1 MRQQRD
7 LGPGT
12 AQRTHA
18 PPRDAVVRVLMVL
31 LVVEVVAF
39 TCFAWPGVRSGPQF
53 LPLVDGWLQG
63 LGYVTAAAL
72 CLLRLRDR
80 DGRSRLWVFVGLALA
95 SRAAGFLLYFVL
107 VRPSVPPPSPSVAD
121 LFWLLTV
128 VLLTTGLFTDA
139 RRGFPHLSLGLGL
152 DAVTGA
158 LATAAVAVTLIYPTL
173 EARAGGSGARSVVVT
188 NLAYPLLDV
197 VMLLMVVG
205 MLAAYE
211 WRPPLPIWA
220 LTGGV
225 VGFVVTD
232 LVFLVR
238 VTNGTF
244 HPGTLLSPFTLATN
258 ALIAF
263 AAWLPDRS
271 WSPGAQLLRSLLW
284 PGLFTTT
291 CLGLLIY
298 ASEEPVPVLGV
309 ALAGLGIAVA
319 IVRTALAFRTA
330 RGLAEVRLEARTD
343 DVTGVG
349 NRRAFHEE
357 LAGAMRARPAERP
370 LALLNVDLGDVR
382 PISDRFGSATLEELL
397 RLVARRL
404 QLGLRDVD
412 GLARVGA
419 DEFAVVLEDV
429 DVDEATETAER
440 LRAGLR
446 RPFEV
451 AGTELD
457 VAASVGVALFPRD
470 GADADALRRAA
481 DLATYEAKARSIG
494 VAVHRTDPHDANRR
508 RLLEIDRLRRAIE
521 DDEIVLHYQPVVE
534 LGSGHVVGV
543 EALARWQRPGTGLVP
558 PGDFLPLAE
567 SGGLMRELTLDVL
580 AKALRQGADWHRAG
594 HDIGLAVNLSVTN
607 LLDLTFHEQLMGVL
621 AESRFPG
628 SHLELELTED
638 LLMADPARA
647 RRVVADLREIGVTL
661 VVDDYGT
668 GYSSL
673 GYLRD
678 LHEISGL
685 KLDRSFVTPLEDDA
699 RAAAI
704 VESTITLAS
713 SLGLKVVAEGVETPG
728 ARRWLRERGCGL
740 AQGFLFSRP
749 VPAADVRF
757 GCVDDHFP
765 AQR

>member
-1 MRQQRD
+1 MRKQRE
-7 LGPGT
+7 LGPVE
-12 AQRTHA
+12 RLHV
-18 PPRDAVVRVLMVL
+18 PPRDAIVQVLMVL
-31 LVVEVVAF
+31 LVVEVVLF
-39 TCFAWPGVRSGPQF
+39 TCFALPGVRSGPQF

-63 LGYVTAAAL
+63 AGYVTAAAL
-72 CLLRLRDR
+72 CLLRLRDGR
-80 DGRSRLWVFVGLALA
+80 DRLLWLFVGLALS
-95 SRAAGFLLYFVL
+95 SRATGFVLYFVV

-128 VLLTTGLFTDA
+128 VLLTVGLSTEA
-139 RRGFPHLSLGLGL
+139 RRGFPHLTLGLGL

-173 EARAGGSGARSVVVT
+173 EARAGGPGARSAVVI

-211 WRPPLPIWA
+211 WQPPLPIWA

-238 VTNGTF
+238 VTDGTF

-263 AAWLPDRS
+263 AAWLPDRAR
-271 WSPGAQLLRSLLW
+271 PGDAQLLHSLVW

-291 CLGLLIY
+291 CLGLLLY
-298 ASEEPVPVLGV
+298 ASEQPVPGLGV

-319 IVRTALAFRTA
+319 TVRTALAFRTA
-330 RGLAEVRLEARTD
+330 RRLAEVRLEARTD

-349 NRRAFHEE
+349 NRRAFHEA
-357 LAGAMRARPAERP
+357 LTDAMAARPDDRP

-382 PISDRFGSATLEELL
+382 PISDRLGSATLEELL
-397 RLVARRL
+397 RLVAHRL
-404 QLGLRDVD
+404 QLGLRDED
-412 GLARVGA
+412 RLARVGA

-470 GADADALRRAA
+470 GADADALLRAA

-508 RLLEIDRLRRAIE
+508 RLLGIDRLRLAIE
-521 DDEIVLHYQPVVE
+521 DDEIVLHYQPVVD
-534 LGSGHVVGV
+534 LGSGQVVGV

-567 SGGLMRELTLDVL
+567 SGGLMGELTLDVL
-580 AKALRQGADWHRAG
+580 AKALRQGTAWHRAG

-607 LLDLTFHEQLMGVL
+607 LLDLTFHDELMRVL
-621 AESRFPG
+621 AESGFPG

-647 RRVVADLREIGVTL
+647 RQVVAELREIGVTL

-678 LHEISGL
+678 LREITGL

-713 SLGLKVVAEGVETPG
+713 SLGLKMVAEGVETVG
-728 ARRWLRERGCGL
+728 ARHWLTDRGCRL
-740 AQGFLFSRP
+740 AQGFLFSPP

-757 GCVDDHFP
+757 GCVDDHLP
-765 AQR
+765 AQH